1 MITFTDT
8 GGGLVAADMTW
19 LEPADERALL
29 QRASR
34 QSRPTLRRTL
44 TAMRAEEERL
54 SGLATPAQ
62 RAITWGD
69 CYRRDWPGGGPL
81 DARAAVCYGY
91 VIPLFEF
98 MTAELAALRNAEPFL
113 AAGQAEAEVQAVVDK
128 IRRGVTRGWWHVR
141 AWSVNEPAGEVGD
154 EHMANMTPV
163 SRAEFEQARSRRWQ
177 PPRELAGAGR

>member
-1 MITFTDT
+1 MITFIDID
-8 GGGLVAADMTW
+8 GGLVAADMTW

-54 SGLATPAQ
+54 ASQATPAQ
-62 RAITWGD
+62 QAITWGD

-81 DARAAVCYGY
+81 DARPAVCYGY

-98 MTAELAALRNAEPFL
+98 ITAELAALGRAEPFL
-113 AAGQAEAEVQAVVDK
+113 TAGEAEAQVQATVSK
-128 IRRGVTRGWWHVR
+128 IRRGVARGWWHVR

-163 SRAEFEQARSRRWQ
+163 SRAEFELVCSRRWQ